1 MNKVTVIKDKGFNTF
16 SELTDIFNVGIS
28 LNDGLYL
35 FDEDN
40 EGYAA
45 VSIDKGTMMVE
56 EFSSRLEALLWLLDY
71 KLWKTICNEY
81 MEDNDEE

>member
-40 EGYAA
+40 ERYAA

-56 EFSSRLEALLWLLDY
+56 EFSSRLEALLWLLDH

>member
-35 FDEDN
+35 FDEGN

-45 VSIDKGTMMVE
+45 VSIDKGTIMVE
-56 EFSSRLEALLWLLDY
+56 EFSLRLEALLWLLDY

>member
-40 EGYAA
+40 EGYEWQ
-45 VSIDKGTMMVE
+45 VWD
-56 EFSSRLEALLWLLDY
+56 FHF
-71 KLWKTICNEY
+71 
-81 MEDNDEE
+81 